1 MSMAILYLFIGFI
14 AAVIAA
20 VPPGAA
26 NLVVINTSMNQTL
39 RKASYVVLGAG
50 IGEVLLSLIAL
61 HCTMN
66 FADYFQQNPWIQ
78 ITVFVLFLV
87 VGVFFLLRNKLH
99 LASKKPSVK
108 KIKTPKF
115 ITGIILAFVNPPV
128 LIFWV
133 LAFSV
138 IQKYL
143 LKVTEMSPWIV
154 LLLFFLGVYLG
165 KTITLYF
172 YGKWGKK
179 MEQTQNESNYK
190 KDIFVGL
197 ALVLVG
203 CVQGIRFFIA

>member
-1 MSMAILYLFIGFI
+1 MAILYLFIGFI

-20 VPPGAA
+20 APPGAA
-26 NLVVINTSMNQTL
+26 NLVVINTTMNQTL
-39 RKASYVVLGAG
+39 RKASFVVLGAG

-66 FADYFQQNPWIQ
+66 FADYFTQNPWIQ
-78 ITVFVLFLV
+78 ITVFVLFLL
-87 VGVFFLLRNKLH
+87 VGTFFLLRNKLR
-99 LASKKPSVK
+99 LPSKKRSEK
-108 KIKTPKF
+108 KPKAPKF
-115 ITGIILAFVNPPV
+115 ITGVLLAFVNPPV

-133 LAFSV
+133 LAFSI

-143 LKVTEMSPWIV
+143 LKVTEMSPWLV

-165 KTITLYF
+165 KVTTLYF

-179 MEQTQNESNYK
+179 MENNQNKTSHK
-190 KDIFVGL
+190 KDVFVGL

>member
-1 MSMAILYLFIGFI
+1 MAILYLFIGFV

-20 VPPGAA
+20 APPGAA

-39 RKASYVVLGAG
+39 RKASFVVLGAG
-50 IGEVLLSLIAL
+50 IGEVLLSLLAL

-66 FADYFQQNPWIQ
+66 FADYFTQNPWIQ
-78 ITVFVLFLV
+78 ITVFVLFLL
-87 VGVFFLLRNKLH
+87 VGAFFLLRNKLR
-99 LASKKPSVK
+99 LVRGKTSEK
-108 KIKTPKF
+108 KIKAPKF
-115 ITGIILAFVNPPV
+115 VTGIFLAFVNPPV

-143 LKVTEMSPWIV
+143 LKVTDMSPWLV

-165 KTITLYF
+165 KITTLYF

-179 MEQTQNESNYK
+179 MEHKENESGYK

-203 CVQGIRFFIA
+203 CIQGIRFFIA

>member
-1 MSMAILYLFIGFI
+1 MAVLYLFIGFV

-20 VPPGAA
+20 APPGAA

-39 RKASYVVLGAG
+39 RKASYLVLGAG

-78 ITVFVLFLV
+78 ITVFVLFLL
-87 VGVFFLLRNKLH
+87 VGTFFLLRNKLR
-99 LASKKPSVK
+99 LAPKKASEK
-108 KIKTPKF
+108 KTKAPKF
-115 ITGIILAFVNPPV
+115 ITGVLLAFVNPPV

-133 LAFSV
+133 LAFSI

-143 LKVTEMSPWIV
+143 LKVSEMSPWLV

-165 KTITLYF
+165 KVTTLYF

-179 MEQTQNESNYK
+179 MENKQNETSYK

-203 CVQGIRFFIA
+203 CIQGIRFFIA

>member
-1 MSMAILYLFIGFI
+1 MAILYLFIGFI

-87 VGVFFLLRNKLH
+87 VGVFFLLRNKLQ

-108 KIKTPKF
+108 KIKAPKF
-115 ITGIILAFVNPPV
+115 ITGVFLAFVNPPV

>member
-1 MSMAILYLFIGFI
+1 MAILYLFIGFI

-20 VPPGAA
+20 APPGAA

-39 RKASYVVLGAG
+39 RKASFVVLGAG
-50 IGEVLLSLIAL
+50 IGEVLLSLLAL

-66 FADYFQQNPWIQ
+66 FADYFLQNPWIQ
-78 ITVFVLFLV
+78 ITVFVLFLL
-87 VGVFFLLRNKLH
+87 VGSFFLLRNKLR
-99 LASKKPSVK
+99 LVRKKTSEK
-108 KIKTPKF
+108 KIKAPKF
-115 ITGIILAFVNPPV
+115 VTGVFLAFVNPPV

-143 LKVTEMSPWIV
+143 LKVTDMSPWIV

-165 KTITLYF
+165 KITTLYF

-179 MEQTQNESNYK
+179 MVNKENESGYK

-203 CVQGIRFFIA
+203 CIQGIRFFIA

>member
-1 MSMAILYLFIGFI
+1 MAVLYLFIGFV

-20 VPPGAA
+20 APPGAA
-26 NLVVINTSMNQTL
+26 NLVVINTTMNQTL

-78 ITVFVLFLV
+78 ITVFVLFLL
-87 VGVFFLLRNKLH
+87 VGTFFLLRNKLR
-99 LASKKPSVK
+99 LRPKKTSEK
-108 KIKTPKF
+108 KIKAPKF
-115 ITGIILAFVNPPV
+115 ITGIFLAFVNPPV

-143 LKVTEMSPWIV
+143 LKVTEMSPWLV

-165 KTITLYF
+165 KVTTLYF

-179 MEQTQNESNYK
+179 MEKNQNDTSHK